1 MFGPLGGKNS
11 AHGVHQV
18 KARAGHHL
26 APVPLSNGQ
35 LTFDA
40 LGQGF
45 TLIALDAD
53 EVQVKAFADA
63 AQALKI
69 PFDILRDTR
78 TDGRE
83 AYEAAL
89 VLVRPDQYVVW
100 SGEALD
106 RPAADLLRHCVGLD

>member
-1 MFGPLGGKNS
+1 MFGPPGGKNS

-26 APVPLSNGQ
+26 APLALSSGS
-35 LTFDA
+35 LSFDA

-53 EVQVKAFADA
+53 EAHVKAFADA
-63 AQALKI
+63 AQALHI

-78 TDGRE
+78 KDGRE

-89 VLVRPDQYVVW
+89 ILVRPDQYVVW
-100 SGEALD
+100 SGETLE
-106 RPAADLLRHCVGLD
+106 RPAETILRHCVGLQ